1 MNIDYKL
8 IYSKRKTLNI
18 SVERDRSIIVRA
30 PINTSKEKIDEIIE
44 KKKLWLFEKINHG
57 KKYPE
62 HKNQKEFVSGET
74 LLYLGKNY
82 KLNIIEEDIKGIE
95 FNYNFSIS
103 KKNQNKAYKLFK
115 EWYKEKAKAKI
126 NKIAK
131 EFSEHIGVKY
141 NKIFISDI
149 KYRWGSCTPK
159 NNLNFNWR
167 LIKAPMYVIKYIVI
181 HELTHLI
188 EPNHTPEFW
197 NIVSIQ
203 HPDYEKAKNWLK
215 ENGELLEIDL

>member
-44 KKKLWLFEKINHG
+44 KKKLWLFDKIKHG

-82 KLNIIEEDIKGIE
+82 KLNIIEKEIKGIE

-115 EWYKEKAKAKI
+115 EWYKEKAKIKI

-131 EFSEHIGVKY
+131 EYSEHIGVKY
-141 NKIFISDI
+141 NKILISDI

-167 LIKAPMYVIKYIVI
+167 LIKAPMYVLKYIVI

-203 HPDYEKAKNWLK
+203 HPGYEKAKNWLK